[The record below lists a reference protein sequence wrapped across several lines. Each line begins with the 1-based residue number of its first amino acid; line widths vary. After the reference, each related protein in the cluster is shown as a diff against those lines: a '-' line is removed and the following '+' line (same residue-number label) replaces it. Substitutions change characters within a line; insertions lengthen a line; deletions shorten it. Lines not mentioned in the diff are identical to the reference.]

1 MGREQETPTRRANQG
16 VPLRE
21 SDDTNASGG
30 YDGCWAGHHRTFG
43 ARRRLSGTHPSQDR
57 TFPVQRNGSGIREH
71 EIRRVCKGFHRR
83 GVFHV
88 GGGDLQFVGS
98 CGAVGGAMDARE
110 DGSKITK
117 VGIWFAIVG
126 IVGTIW
132 GFTIAWLYP
141 AIYRG
146 LQKWAGF

>member
-1 MGREQETPTRRANQG
+1 
-16 VPLRE
+16 
-21 SDDTNASGG
+21 
-30 YDGCWAGHHRTFG
+30 
-43 ARRRLSGTHPSQDR
+43 
-57 TFPVQRNGSGIREH
+57 
-71 EIRRVCKGFHRR
+71 
-83 GVFHV
+83 
-88 GGGDLQFVGS
+88 
-98 CGAVGGAMDARE
+98 MDARE